1 MLPSTKRAGDKS
13 FEVTEDIS
21 GAEIWF
27 DLVERKRNFMH
38 SSLAT
43 KRNKAISV
51 VVVQGERRSVIGPE
65 LSLNKGWGDI
75 AAKVEKFMLKAYQ
88 SGVNVCRWS
97 MKVGRMTKKTA
108 VKPMAMLCVKS
119 HPKPDII
126 EGRVAEHMLQ
136 ILDGDGEEDS
146 DEEMYEGEGG
156 LDNHED
162 NGLCGA
168 ITPIFSRGYSMDI
181 QIQLAE
187 FHGCKWEVWLFL

>member
-1 MLPSTKRAGDKS
+1 MDSGSRLNSFLKKKEVEPDYDLGNKFPDFKLLTKLDYLLENSEANNLYDTRSYDS
-13 FEVTEDIS
+13 LT
-21 GAEIWF
+21 W
-27 DLVERKRNFMH
+27 VE
-38 SSLAT
+38 
-43 KRNKAISV
+43 SV
-51 VVVQGERRSVIGPE
+51 VDAQG
-65 LSLNKGWGDI
+65 L
-75 AAKVEKFMLKAYQ
+75 
-88 SGVNVCRWS
+88 VNSC
-97 MKVGRMTKKTA
+97 K
-108 VKPMAMLCVKS
+108 LQ
-119 HPKPDII
+119 
-126 EGRVAEHMLQ
+126 MLQ